1 MTSDDIDPS
10 DDNFDEDV
18 ERAVRALF
26 EEGEHLSDA
35 TYDRLVELG
44 SRAVP
49 RLVEVL
55 ENEDFW
61 DEAAPG
67 DGWAPIYAARALGD
81 IGDPSALEPMY
92 EALGTCQ
99 PEAMLDSVLTRALQ
113 SFGDEAIE
121 PGIAV
126 LNRRGDEF
134 RADLACVFADLGV
147 RDRRAFQVILQNFVE
162 DPYLG
167 AENLAVYGDPEGL
180 DALFPML
187 ERYLQGGLQ
196 NPDDVEEAVQV
207 ADAIEALGGELED
220 QQRAQINELRGSQS
234 RAREIIEKAKAG
246 ELGDHHHP
254 DTYVR
259 QRDIGRNDP
268 CWCGSGD
275 KYKHCHWRD
284 DRRQGNA

>member
-1 MTSDDIDPS
+1 MNSNETTEDL
-10 DDNFDEDV
+10 DEEV
-18 ERAVRALF
+18 ERAIHALF

-35 TYDRLVELG
+35 TYERLADLG
-44 SRAVP
+44 ERAVP
-49 RLVEVL
+49 RLVEIVT
-55 ENEDFW
+55 NTDFW

-67 DGWAPIYAARALGD
+67 DGWAPIYAARLLGE
-81 IGDPSALEPMY
+81 IGDARALEGMY
-92 EALGTCQ
+92 EALGDCE
-99 PEAMLDSVLTRALQ
+99 PEAMLDPELTRAIQ
-113 SFGDEAIE
+113 QFGEEAIE
-121 PGIAV
+121 PGIEV
-126 LNRRGDEF
+126 LERRGTSF
-134 RADLACVFADLGV
+134 RPDLACVFADLGV

-180 DALFPML
+180 DALEPML

-207 ADAIEALGGELED
+207 ADAIEALGGELSD
-220 QQRAQINELRGSQS
+220 QQRAQINELRGAES

-259 QRDIGRNDP
+259 QHDLGRNDP
-268 CWCGSGD
+268 CWCGSGE
-275 KYKHCHWRD
+275 KYKHCHWRE
-284 DRRQGNA
+284 DRRRGKSED